1 MQHTRLPVPE
11 APITDRLV
19 EALIETIAKTEHSDL
34 TAPEAALILQA
45 TPGCLRELLAYRRLL
60 GRQYAAAWIEGAADM
75 GPNVVRLADNRPAA
89 PADPR
94 GAA

>member
-1 MQHTRLPVPE
+1 MPHTRLPVPE

-45 TPGCLRELLAYRRLL
+45 TPGCLRELLAFRRLL
-60 GRQYAAAWIEGAADM
+60 GRQYAGAWIEGSAELA
-75 GPNVVRLADNRPAA
+75 PNVVRLADNRPAA

>member
-1 MQHTRLPVPE
+1 MPHTRLPVPE

-60 GRQYAAAWIEGAADM
+60 GRQYDGAWIEGSAELA
-75 GPNVVRLADNRPAA
+75 PNVVRLADNRPAA

>member
-1 MQHTRLPVPE
+1 MRYASPSIPE

-60 GRQYAAAWIEGAADM
+60 GRQYAGAWLEGSAELA
-75 GPNVVRLADNRPAA
+75 PNVVRLADNRPAA